1 MCRMQHD
8 PTTMERIEAGLRATA
23 SFARDVTL
31 VPGFL
36 VAIAPGSATGL
47 AVAVPDGVEADDLGA
62 ALADVEVV
70 FGRRGLAP
78 AIEYVEE
85 LHPTL
90 AAGAHARGWRTDMTA
105 PLMVVAHPDP
115 TAWVD
120 DRASAVEFP
129 GADDVAT
136 LEAYLRGQSR
146 AYGGDGGDGALA
158 WLPVLRAGLAAGTIV
173 VAALTADDRVVAGAS
188 VQIGAG
194 VGELAGV
201 WTLPEVRRRGHA
213 GAACAAALQRVLPL
227 QLSFCWLSAAPGAT
241 GLYERLGFRRVAT
254 QRNLA
259 GPLPEGSSVGP
270 PSGARAL
277 S

>member
-1 MCRMQHD
+1 MVRMQHE
-8 PTTMERIEAGLRATA
+8 PQTLERIEAGLRATA
-23 SFARDVTL
+23 SFARDVAR

-36 VAIAPGSATGL
+36 VAIAAGDAAGL
-47 AVAVPDGVEADDLGA
+47 AVAVPDGAEPDDLGG
-62 ALADVEVV
+62 ALADVEAV

-115 TAWVD
+115 TAPVD
-120 DRASAVEFP
+120 DRPSAVEFP
-129 GADDVAT
+129 GADDVTT

-146 AYGGDGGDGALA
+146 AYGGHGDDGALA
-158 WLPVLRAGLAAGTIV
+158 WMPVLRAGLAAGTIV
-173 VAALTADDRVVAGAS
+173 VAALASSGRVVAGAS

-201 WTLPEVRRRGHA
+201 WTLPEARRRGHA
-213 GAACAAALQRVLPL
+213 SAVCAAAIARVLTPDL
-227 QLSFCWLSAAPGAT
+227 AFCWLSAAPDAT
-241 GLYERLGFRRVAT
+241 ALYQRLGFRHVGT

-259 GPLPEGSSVGP
+259 GPPCSSR
-270 PSGARAL
+270 PSA
-277 S
+277 

>member
-23 SFARDVTL
+23 SFARDVTR

-47 AVAVPDGVEADDLGA
+47 AVAVPDGVEAADLGA
-62 ALADVEVV
+62 ALADVEAV
-70 FGRRGLAP
+70 FGRRGVAP
-78 AIEYVEE
+78 AIEYLEE
-85 LHPTL
+85 RHPDL
-90 AAGAHARGWRTDMTA
+90 AAAAHARGWRTAMTA
-105 PLMVVAHPDP
+105 PVMVSTDGDVVAPQRDHA
-115 TAWVD
+115 TSVL
-120 DRASAVEFP
+120 FP
-129 GADDVAT
+129 HGDDVAT

-201 WTLPEVRRRGHA
+201 WTLPEVWRRGHA